1 MNYRIKVYGSI
12 PVRDESIIRSDYG
25 GEFFRNVGSLEDV
38 EAFAVGN
45 FVLGADLGHQML
57 VEDLLLEEIFQ
68 QRSQNRVNHQ
78 VFIVFHVDAG
88 LASNLGND
96 FDVVEEFIVVDCLSE
111 IFHKDSPEVL
121 EEILQRMVP
130 LACVDFLFLR

>member
-12 PVRDESIIRSDYG
+12 PVRDKSIIRSDDG
-25 GEFFRNVGSLEDV
+25 GEFFRNVGSFEDV

-78 VFIVFHVDAG
+78 FLIVFHVDA
-88 LASNLGND
+88 
-96 FDVVEEFIVVDCLSE
+96 
-111 IFHKDSPEVL
+111 
-121 EEILQRMVP
+121 
-130 LACVDFLFLR
+130 